1 MSRLALRQKSG
12 VVAAL
17 AALVMGLT
25 AAAALGWANEGNGN
39 KDKEHGNKPPPTVT
53 VPPPTQTTPPPV
65 TQPPPVTPASPP
77 PATSQGTPST
87 PTTPEKVGGGSTP
100 GGNKD
105 TGETGGPSETPQG
118 PEVAQTPTQAPL
130 APVAERKELAET
142 GIDPGLIALLG
153 ALCLVGGVLLFRR
166 SLARG

>member
-12 VVAAL
+12 VVAAI

-39 KDKEHGNKPPPTVT
+39 NDKEKEHGNKPPPTAT
-53 VPPPTQTTPPPV
+53 VPPPTQTTTTPPV
-65 TQPPPVTPASPP
+65 TQPPPATPAAPP
-77 PATSQGTPST
+77 PVTSQTT
-87 PTTPEKVGGGSTP
+87 PTPPEKVGGGSTP
-100 GGNKD
+100 GGNN
-105 TGETGGPSETPQG
+105 ETGGPSGKPQG
-118 PEVAQTPTQAPL
+118 PEVAETPTAAPL

-153 ALCLVGGVLLFRR
+153 ALCLVGGALLFRR

>member
-1 MSRLALRQKSG
+1 MSRLALGQKSG

-17 AALVMGLT
+17 AALVLGLT

-39 KDKEHGNKPPPTVT
+39 NEEKEHGNKPPPTAT
-53 VPPPTQTTPPPV
+53 VPPPTQTTTPPV
-65 TQPPPVTPASPP
+65 IQPPPATPASPP
-77 PATSQGTPST
+77 PVTSQTT
-87 PTTPEKVGGGSTP
+87 PTPPEKVGGGSTP
-100 GGNKD
+100 GGNN
-105 TGETGGPSETPQG
+105 ESGPSETPQG
-118 PEVAQTPTQAPL
+118 PVVAETPTAAPL

-153 ALCLVGGVLLFRR
+153 ALCLVGGALLFRR

>member
-1 MSRLALRQKSG
+1 MSRLALGQKSG

-17 AALVMGLT
+17 AALVLGLT

-39 KDKEHGNKPPPTVT
+39 NDKEKEHGNKPPPTAT
-53 VPPPTQTTPPPV
+53 VPPPTQTTPTPV
-65 TQPPPVTPASPP
+65 VQPPPATPASPP
-77 PATSQGTPST
+77 PVTSQTT
-87 PTTPEKVGGGSTP
+87 PTPHKKVTGGSIP
-100 GGNKD
+100 GGNK
-105 TGETGGPSETPQG
+105 EKSPSETPQG
-118 PEVAQTPTQAPL
+118 PVVAETPTAAPL

-153 ALCLVGGVLLFRR
+153 ALCLVGGALLFRR

>member
-1 MSRLALRQKSG
+1 MSRLALGQKSG

-17 AALVMGLT
+17 AALVLGLT

-39 KDKEHGNKPPPTVT
+39 NEEKEHGNKPPPTAT
-53 VPPPTQTTPPPV
+53 VPPPTQTTTPPV
-65 TQPPPVTPASPP
+65 TQPPPATPAAPP
-77 PATSQGTPST
+77 PVTSQTT
-87 PTTPEKVGGGSTP
+87 PTPPEKVGGGSTP
-100 GGNKD
+100 GGNN
-105 TGETGGPSETPQG
+105 ESGPSGKPQG
-118 PEVAQTPTQAPL
+118 PVVAETPTAAPL

-153 ALCLVGGVLLFRR
+153 ALCLVGGALLFRR